1 MRNFSKIIIIS
12 ALIMQF
18 MTGCTPLS
26 EILENENGSQNS
38 STSKIQSKDSLSVII
53 EALDNKDRELLK
65 SIFSE
70 EAILHSGDMDEAIDY
85 IFDMY
90 KGKFVKRIDVN
101 MSAQTI
107 NGQKASFSD
116 RVAVIETT
124 ESCYQINW
132 KQWGKNEMNPTYV
145 GVYSFKM
152 REYDENKGSGY
163 APYTA
168 GIQYPEN
175 EIYQTISEAIVWGS
189 CRDNEVHRFKDIFTD
204 ELYLN
209 SEKSGTF
216 SAFLDRYSIPSSCIN
231 TAWIKDDMYFMK
243 IRNFE
248 IYICIK
254 LDKETGK
261 VKSIRILDA
270 EEYTDNEAENYD
282 FSSDENEI
290 YMISE

>member
-107 NGQKASFSD
+107 NGQEASFSD

-145 GVYSFKM
+145 GVYSLSLC
-152 REYDENKGSGY
+152 EYDENDNPDY
-163 APYTA
+163 APYTV
-168 GIQYPEN
+168 GVRYPEK
-175 EIYQTISEAIVWGS
+175 ETYETISESVVCGLF
-189 CRDNEVHRFKDIFTD
+189 REDVQNLKDIFTD
-204 ELYLN
+204 ELNLN
-209 SEKSGTF
+209 SEKSGTLG
-216 SAFLDRYSIPSSCIN
+216 AFMDRYSFDESCIN

-290 YMISE
+290 YMISK